1 MNMKHL
7 LRLFLTFFVMS
18 AIVPCFAYDALI
30 DGICYNLYSSTH
42 TAKVTSETRKNFD
55 LYG

>member
-1 MNMKHL
+1 MKHL